1 MISISRLS
9 FSFGRQLALKDIN
22 FSMHQG
28 EFVFLCG
35 PSGAGKTTFMRIL
48 HGALAVQRGKVDV
61 AGYDL
66 NTLPESRK
74 HLLRRDVSVVFQ
86 DFKILTD
93 QTVFANVEL
102 PLKVRGIARNIID
115 KRVRAVLRSM
125 HLEQKANTLCEE
137 LSGGEQQRVAVA
149 RAVVVKPKLLL
160 ADEPTGNLDRELAM
174 RMMDIFQQFHK
185 FGTSIMIAT
194 HNQEILERM
203 SGARIVT
210 LEDGVMREG
219 RAGDGARS

>member
-1 MISISRLS
+1 MINISRLS
-9 FSFGRQLALKDIN
+9 YSFGRQPALKDIS
-22 FSMHQG
+22 FCMKQG

-48 HGALAVQRGKVDV
+48 HGALPVQRGKADV
-61 AGYDL
+61 VGYDL

-86 DFKILTD
+86 DFKILTN
-93 QTVFANVEL
+93 QTVFANVAL
-102 PLKVRGIARNIID
+102 PLKVRGIGQHIID
-115 KRVRAVLRSM
+115 KRVRAVLRSL
-125 HLEQKANTLCEE
+125 HLDKKAGAPCEE

-160 ADEPTGNLDRELAM
+160 ADEPTGNLDHELSM

-194 HNQEILERM
+194 HNREIMERM
-203 SGARIVT
+203 AGARVVT

-219 RAGDGARS
+219 CPVAGGLS

>member
-9 FSFGRQLALKDIN
+9 YAFGRQAALKDIN
-22 FSMHQG
+22 FCMKPG

-35 PSGAGKTTFMRIL
+35 PSGAGKTTLMRLL
-48 HGALAVQRGKVDV
+48 HGALPVQRGKADV

-86 DFKILTD
+86 DFKILPD
-93 QTVFANVEL
+93 QTVFTNVAL
-102 PLKVRGIARNIID
+102 PLKVRGIARHIIE
-115 KRVRAVLRSM
+115 KRVRAVLRSL
-125 HLEQKANTLCEE
+125 HLDHKATAPCEE

-160 ADEPTGNLDRELAM
+160 ADEPTGNLDHELSM

-194 HNQEILERM
+194 HNREIMERM
-203 SGARIVT
+203 ADARVVT
-210 LEDGVMREG
+210 LRDGVMHEG
-219 RAGDGARS
+219 CVEPGDLP

>member
-1 MISISRLS
+1 MISISKLS
-9 FSFGRQLALKDIN
+9 YSFGRQLALKDIN
-22 FSMHQG
+22 FCMKPG

-48 HGALAVQRGKVDV
+48 HGALPVQRGKADV

-86 DFKILTD
+86 DFKILTN
-93 QTVFANVEL
+93 QTVFANVAL
-102 PLKVRGIARNIID
+102 PLKVRGIGQHIIE
-115 KRVRAVLRSM
+115 KRVRAVLRSL
-125 HLEQKANTLCEE
+125 HLDQKTGALCEE

-160 ADEPTGNLDRELAM
+160 ADEPTGNLDHELSM
-174 RMMDIFQQFHK
+174 RMMDIFKQFHK

-194 HNQEILERM
+194 HNREIMERM
-203 SGARIVT
+203 AGARIVT
-210 LEDGVMREG
+210 LEDGTMREG
-219 RAGDGARS
+219 CVDSGGRA

>member
-1 MISISRLS
+1 MISISKLS
-9 FSFGRQLALKDIN
+9 YSFGRQLALKDIN
-22 FSMHQG
+22 FCMKQG

-35 PSGAGKTTFMRIL
+35 PSGAGKTTFMRLL
-48 HGALAVQRGKVDV
+48 HGALPVQRGKADV

-86 DFKILTD
+86 DFKILTN
-93 QTVFANVEL
+93 QTVFANVAL
-102 PLKVRGIARNIID
+102 PLKVRGIGQHIIE
-115 KRVRAVLRSM
+115 KRVRAVLRS
-125 HLEQKANTLCEE
+125 LQLDKKAGAPCEE

-160 ADEPTGNLDRELAM
+160 ADEPTGNLDHELSM

-194 HNQEILERM
+194 HNREIMARM
-203 SGARIVT
+203 ADARIVT

-219 RAGDGARS
+219 CALGGGQS

>member
-1 MISISRLS
+1 MISISKLS
-9 FSFGRQLALKDIN
+9 YSFGRQLALKDIN
-22 FSMHQG
+22 FCMKPG

-35 PSGAGKTTFMRIL
+35 PSGAGKTTFMRLL
-48 HGALAVQRGKVDV
+48 HGALPVQRGKADV

-66 NTLPESRK
+66 NTLPEGRK

-86 DFKILTD
+86 DFKILTN
-93 QTVFANVEL
+93 QTVFANVAL
-102 PLKVRGIARNIID
+102 PLKVRGIGQHIIE
-115 KRVRAVLRSM
+115 KRVRAVLRSL
-125 HLEQKANTLCEE
+125 HLDHKTGALCEE

-160 ADEPTGNLDRELAM
+160 ADEPTGNLDHELSM

-194 HNQEILERM
+194 HNREIMERM
-203 SGARIVT
+203 ADARIVT
-210 LEDGVMREG
+210 LEDGTMREG
-219 RAGDGARS
+219 CAPTGGRP

>member
-1 MISISRLS
+1 MITISKMS
-9 FSFGRQLALKDIN
+9 YSFGRQWALKDIN
-22 FSMHQG
+22 FSMRQG

-48 HGALAVQRGKVDV
+48 HGALPVQRGKADV

-66 NTLPESRK
+66 NSLSESRK

-86 DFKILTD
+86 DFKILPD
-93 QTVFANVEL
+93 QTVFENVEL
-102 PLKVRGIARNIID
+102 PLKVRGISRNIIG

-125 HLEQKANTLCEE
+125 HLDQKANVPCEE

-160 ADEPTGNLDRELAM
+160 ADEPTGNLDRELAL
-174 RMMDIFQQFHK
+174 RMMDIFRQFHK

-194 HNQEILERM
+194 HNREIMERM
-203 SGARIVT
+203 PDARVVT
-210 LEDGVMREG
+210 LDDGVMREG
-219 RAGDGARS
+219 RGGGNP

>member
-1 MISISRLS
+1 MITISRMS
-9 FSFGRQLALKDIN
+9 YSFGRQWALKDIN
-22 FSMHQG
+22 FSMKQG

-48 HGALAVQRGKVDV
+48 HGALPVQRGKADV

-66 NTLPESRK
+66 NKLSESRK

-86 DFKILTD
+86 DFKILPD
-93 QTVFANVEL
+93 QTVFENVEL
-102 PLKVRGIARNIID
+102 PLKVRGIARNIIG

-125 HLEQKANTLCEE
+125 QLDQKAEVPCQE

-160 ADEPTGNLDRELAM
+160 ADEPTGNLDRELAL
-174 RMMDIFQQFHK
+174 RMMDIFRQFHK

-194 HNQEILERM
+194 HNREIMERM
-203 SGARIVT
+203 PGARVVT
-210 LEDGVMREG
+210 LDDGVMRERKG
-219 RAGDGARS
+219 GGNP

>member
-1 MISISRLS
+1 MINITRLF
-9 FSFGRQLALKDIN
+9 FSFGKQLALKDIN
-22 FSMHQG
+22 FSMRQG

-48 HGALAVQRGKVDV
+48 HGSLPVQRGKADV

-66 NTLPESRK
+66 NTLSEGRK

-86 DFKILTD
+86 DFKILTN
-93 QTVFANVEL
+93 QSVFTNVEL
-102 PLKVRGIARNIID
+102 PLKVRGVSQNIID
-115 KRVRAVLRSM
+115 KRVRAVLRGL
-125 HLEQKANTLCEE
+125 HLDHKAQTLCEE

-160 ADEPTGNLDRELAM
+160 ADEPTGNLDRDLAM

-203 SGARIVT
+203 PCARIVT
-210 LEDGVMREG
+210 LDDGVMREG
-219 RAGDGARS
+219 HLAHGVNP

>member
-9 FSFGRQLALKDIN
+9 FSFGKQLALKDIN
-22 FSMHQG
+22 FSMRQG

-61 AGYDL
+61 AGYNM
-66 NTLPESRK
+66 NTLSENRK
-74 HLLRRDVSVVFQ
+74 HFLRRDVSVVYQ
-86 DFKILTD
+86 DFKILPD
-93 QTVFANVEL
+93 QNVFANVEL
-102 PLKVRGIARNIID
+102 PLKVRGVARHIID
-115 KRVRAVLRSM
+115 KRVRAVLRS
-125 HLEQKANTLCEE
+125 LQLDKKAQTLCEE

-160 ADEPTGNLDRELAM
+160 ADEPTGNLDRDLAM

-203 SGARIVT
+203 PCARIVT
-210 LEDGVMREG
+210 LENGVMHEERLMHG
-219 RAGDGARS
+219 VTP

>member
-1 MISISRLS
+1 MITISKLS
-9 FSFGRQLALKDIN
+9 YSFGKHLALKDVN
-22 FSMHQG
+22 FSMRQG

-48 HGALAVQRGKVDV
+48 HGALPVQRGKADV

-66 NTLPESRK
+66 NTLPERRK

-86 DFKILTD
+86 DFKILAR
-93 QTVFANVEL
+93 QTVFANVAL
-102 PLKVRGIARNIID
+102 PLQVRGIPQGVID
-115 KRVRAVLRSM
+115 KRVRAVLRSL
-125 HLEQKANTLCEE
+125 HLEHKTSMLCEE

-160 ADEPTGNLDRELAM
+160 ADEPTGNLDFDLSM

-194 HNQEILERM
+194 HNREIMERM
-203 SGARIVT
+203 SDARVVI

-219 RAGDGARS
+219 RTEELRP

>member
-1 MISISRLS
+1 MITISKLS
-9 FSFGRQLALKDIN
+9 FSFGRQFALKDVN
-22 FSMHQG
+22 FCMKQG

-35 PSGAGKTTFMRIL
+35 PSGAGKTTLMRIL
-48 HGALAVQRGKVDV
+48 HGALPVQRGKADV

-66 NTLPESRK
+66 NTLPERRK

-86 DFKILTD
+86 DFKILAK
-93 QTVFANVEL
+93 QTVFANVAL
-102 PLKVRGIARNIID
+102 PLQVRGIAANIIE
-115 KRVRAVLRSM
+115 KRVRAVLRSL
-125 HLEQKANTLCEE
+125 HLDQKAQSRCEE

-160 ADEPTGNLDRELAM
+160 ADEPTGNLDQELSM

-194 HNQEILERM
+194 HNREIMERM
-203 SGARIVT
+203 GAARVVT
-210 LEDGVMREG
+210 LHEG
-219 RAGDGARS
+219 TMHEGCVESGGGQ